1 MRKIFIAA
9 LAAVAM
15 VSCAKDEAV
24 EINKGEAIG
33 FAATTGRVTRAAT
46 IDDITEF
53 DRFRVWGFHKA
64 DATAAE
70 TALMTNIA
78 VTKAKSGWFY
88 GDDYY
93 FWPSVGTCDFYG
105 IYPTVDDVAT
115 SPITVNMANKT
126 VSYDIYTGN
135 YGDWNPTDWVY
146 AVNVDEARQTT
157 KVPMNFRHAMSQIV
171 FQVKNTNKNLKVTI
185 PAGTIDLICVSQKG
199 VYTLPSE
206 DTAIEANYADRVM
219 GSWDVA
225 DLSEGHGC
233 YTWAN
238 IEGAVLDGVSDCL
251 VANFMA
257 EDGAM
262 ITVPQTVAA
271 YDYANDG
278 DNTKQLAYFRM
289 KVLIEQEETVIWPGY
304 NGTSSNEQV
313 EKDKAYWVAIPI
325 SAEWKEGKK
334 YTYTFIFGAGAGIV
348 PPGTPGP
355 DDEDPNPVPP
365 GTPILAPID
374 FTVTIDDIV
383 DTDNTDIPLGSID
396 RP

>member
-46 IDDITEF
+46 IDGITEF
-53 DRFRVWGFHKA
+53 DQFRVWGFHKA

-105 IYPTVDDVAT
+105 IYPTTDDVAT
-115 SPITVNMANKT
+115 SPITVDMANKT

-146 AVNVDEARQTT
+146 AVNVDEARQET

-171 FQVKNTNKNLKVTI
+171 FQVMNTNKNLKVTI
-185 PAGTIDLICVSQKG
+185 PAGTIDLFCVSQKG

-225 DLSEGHGC
+225 DLDEGHGC

-238 IEGAVLDGVSDCL
+238 INGTVLDDVNTECL
-251 VANFMA
+251 VADFMA

-262 ITVPQTVAA
+262 ITVPQAVAA
-271 YDYANDG
+271 YDNVNDPNN
-278 DNTKQLAYFRM
+278 DDMQAYFRM
-289 KVLIEQEETVIWPGY
+289 KVLIEQEETEIWPGY
-304 NGTSSNEQV
+304 NGTSSNEEV
-313 EKDKAYWVAIPI
+313 EKGKAYWVAIPI
-325 SAEWKEGKK
+325 SATWDEGKK
-334 YTYTFIFGAGAGIV
+334 YTYTFIFGDGAGIV
-348 PPGTPGP
+348 PPGTP
-355 DDEDPNPVPP
+355 VPP
-365 GTPILAPID
+365 GGEIEPGDPILAPID

>member
-46 IDDITEF
+46 IDGITEF
-53 DRFRVWGFHKA
+53 DQFRVWGFHKA

-105 IYPTVDDVAT
+105 IYPTTDDVAT
-115 SPITVNMANKT
+115 SPITVDMANKT

-146 AVNVDEARQTT
+146 AVNVGEVRQDT

-185 PAGTIDLICVSQKG
+185 PAGTIDLFCVSQKG

-225 DLSEGHGC
+225 DLDEGHGC

-238 IEGAVLDGVSDCL
+238 INGTVLDDVNTECL
-251 VANFMA
+251 VADFMA

-262 ITVPQTVAA
+262 ITVPQAVAA
-271 YDYANDG
+271 YDNVNDPNN
-278 DNTKQLAYFRM
+278 DDMQAYFRM
-289 KVLIEQEETVIWPGY
+289 KVLIEQEETEIWPGY
-304 NGTSSNEQV
+304 NGTSSNEEV
-313 EKDKAYWVAIPI
+313 EKGKAYWVAIPI
-325 SAEWKEGKK
+325 SATWDEGKK
-334 YTYTFIFGAGAGIV
+334 YTYTFIFGDGAGIV
-348 PPGTPGP
+348 PPGTP
-355 DDEDPNPVPP
+355 VPP
-365 GTPILAPID
+365 GGEIEPGDPILAPID

>member
-46 IDDITEF
+46 IDSYNEF
-53 DRFRVWGFHKA
+53 NQFRVWGFHKA
-64 DATAAE
+64 NANADE
-70 TALMTNIA
+70 TALMTNIL
-78 VTKAKSGWFY
+78 VEKNQDGKGEWRY
-88 GDDYY
+88 GDYY

-105 IYPTVDDVAT
+105 IYPTTAEVAT

-126 VSYDIYTGN
+126 VSYDIFTGN
-135 YGDWNPTDWVY
+135 MMDWNPTDWVY

-171 FQVKNTNKNLKVTI
+171 FQVKNTNSRLKVTI
-185 PAGTIDLICVSQKG
+185 PEGTIDLMCASQKG

-206 DTAIEANYADRVM
+206 DTAIEANYADRVK

-225 DLSEGHGC
+225 DLSEGNGC
-233 YTWAN
+233 YVWAK
-238 IEGAVLDGVSDCL
+238 IKGAVLDGEDACL
-251 VANFMA
+251 VADFMA

-271 YDYANDG
+271 YDYREDG
-278 DNTKQLAYFRM
+278 DNEKQLAYFRM
-289 KVLIEQEETVIWPGY
+289 KVLIEQEDTEIWPGY
-304 NGTSSNEQV
+304 NGTSSNEEV
-313 EKDKAYWVAIPI
+313 EKGKAYWVAIPI
-325 SAEWKEGKK
+325 SATWDEGKK
-334 YTYTFIFGAGAGIV
+334 YTYTFIFGDGAGIV

-365 GTPILAPID
+365 GTPILAPIK
-374 FTVTIDDIV
+374 FHVTIDDIV
-383 DTDNTDIPLGSID
+383 DAGNKDIYM
-396 RP
+396 

>member
-33 FAATTGRVTRAAT
+33 FTATTGRVTRAAT
-46 IDDITEF
+46 IDGIAEF

-64 DATAAE
+64 NATADE
-70 TALMTNIA
+70 TALMTKIL
-78 VTKAKSGWFY
+78 VSKAKSGWFY
-88 GDDYY
+88 GDSY

-105 IYPTVDDVAT
+105 IYPTTDDVTT

-135 YGDWNPTDWVY
+135 FGDWNPTDWVY
-146 AVNVDEARQTT
+146 AVNVNEARRDNQDTQDS

-171 FQVKNTNKNLKVTI
+171 FQVKNTNSRLKVTI
-185 PAGTIDLICVSQKG
+185 PEGTIDLMCASQKG

-206 DTAIEANYADRVM
+206 DTAIEANYADRVK
-219 GSWDVA
+219 GSWKVA

-233 YTWAN
+233 YTWAK
-238 IEGAVLDGVSDCL
+238 IKGATLDGVSNCPVDD
-251 VANFMA
+251 FMA

-271 YDYANDG
+271 YDNVNDP
-278 DNTKQLAYFRM
+278 NNEKLQAYFRM
-289 KVLIEQEETVIWPGY
+289 KVLIKQEDTEIWPGY
-304 NGTSSNEQV
+304 DGTSSNEEV
-313 EKDKAYWVAIPI
+313 EKGKAYWVAIPI
-325 SAEWKEGKK
+325 SAAWEEGKK
-334 YTYTFIFGAGAGIV
+334 YTYTFIFGDGAGIV
-348 PPGTPGP
+348 PPGTPEP

-365 GTPILAPID
+365 GTPILAPIN
-374 FTVTIDDIV
+374 FHVTIDDIV
-383 DTDNTDIPLGSID
+383 DVDNEDIYM
-396 RP
+396 